1 MAKIVIVEPDAR
13 MREWLRLHLQTEGH
27 VVQAVADGARVLD
40 LVRGDPME
48 LAIIATNLPDG
59 GCFALVA
66 ALRSNSRTANL
77 PLLFVVP
84 PGDTAAMAQAMSIEP
99 EGALTQPLNRA
110 RLLEAVTSRLYRG
123 VTSSVP
129 NLAATMEMRPEPS
142 ERVSGVLVESK
153 DGTVLL
159 MVLRNLVTLARSLR
173 GRTLETMLQRFYG
186 ECRDVV
192 SKQGGW
198 VVRMEATGLTALFE
212 DGPNVDRHYSTRA
225 VETALGIVLAAR
237 RVRQWASAN
246 LTDVFVPPMSVGCG
260 VHTGSVIVSRI
271 SVSALSAPSIAGPT
285 VEMAQRLDGR
295 AKSLG
300 WSIAVSGPAAA
311 QAGVRFLYARQA
323 TLADTEHGTTIPIV
337 EVQGFNPGMAKPGEL
352 TMMTEAREA
361 VLANTVIARLA
372 GDVDPSVTDKTVMF
386 ASQRPAGADTL
397 PQLRDRR
404 IARRL
409 TQGIHTATWVAL
421 NVPRDR
427 EEVIKTVSMA
437 EAPPEFVDRYL
448 AHYAKLAD
456 LDQRNVVSVYEVG
469 RNDTLGFVALE
480 CLWGGALT
488 EAIRKKVPIGLA
500 LNYVAQMSLALDA
513 VHALDLHHGALGAQ
527 HFLFRDTGVAV
538 MADFNITAKVLAEL
552 MPEGASSASNA
563 LAMMDSATGRRRD
576 FKALGLILCSLLG
589 ILADGA
595 EVDLDTTPE
604 NIDRLLRMPI
614 EITQLKPSIE
624 GLLGIGPKPPFDRA
638 EEVLVELLALREIF
652 PFDVRSE
659 GPEGSSLMK

>member
-1 MAKIVIVEPDAR
+1 MAKIVVVEPDAR

-40 LVRGDPME
+40 LVRGDPVE

-66 ALRSNSRTANL
+66 ALRSNSRTAAL
-77 PLLFVVP
+77 PLLFLVP
-84 PGDTAAMAQAMSIEP
+84 PGDTAAMAQAMAIEP
-99 EGALTQPLNRA
+99 EGALAQPLNRA
-110 RLLEAVTSRLYRG
+110 KLLEAVTSRLFRG

-153 DGTVLL
+153 EGTVLL

-186 ECRDVV
+186 ECREVV
-192 SKQGGW
+192 AKQGGW
-198 VVRMEATGLTALFE
+198 VVRMEATGLAALFE

-225 VETALGIVLAAR
+225 VESALGIVLAAR

-260 VHTGSVIVSRI
+260 VHTGTIIVSRI
-271 SVSALSAPSIAGPT
+271 SVSALSAPSIAGPA
-285 VEMAQRLDGR
+285 VDMAQRLDGR

-311 QAGVRFLYARQA
+311 QAGVRFLYGRQA
-323 TLADTEHGTTIPIV
+323 TLTDTEHGNTIPLV

-386 ASQRPAGADTL
+386 AAQRPAGVDTL
-397 PQLRDRR
+397 PEIRDRR

-409 TQGIHTATWVAL
+409 SQGIHATTWVAL

-427 EEVIKTVSMA
+427 EEVIKTVALA

-448 AHYAKLAD
+448 SHYARLAE
-456 LDQRNVVSVYEVG
+456 LDQRNVVSVYEAG
-469 RNDTLGFVALE
+469 RTDAIGFVAFE
-480 CLWGGALT
+480 CLWGGPLSD
-488 EAIRKKVPIGLA
+488 AIRKRVPIGLA

-513 VHALDLHHGALGAQ
+513 VHALDLHHGALGPQ

-552 MPEGASSASNA
+552 MPEGARSASNA
-563 LAMMDSATGRRRD
+563 VTLMDSATGRRRD
-576 FKALGLILCSLLG
+576 FKALGLMLCSLLG
-589 ILADGA
+589 ILPDGA
-595 EVDLDTTPE
+595 EVDLDTPPE
-604 NIDRLLRMPI
+604 SIDRLLRMPI

-624 GLLGIGPKPPFDRA
+624 GLLGIGAKPPFDRA